1 MNDLILPVIGSS
13 GYFEL
18 RQPLDQLIVPNERY
32 TCKAIRRLSEYL
44 ANNEVPKD
52 DIYTANGLTDS
63 DYISDIA
70 VDMDIVSL
78 QADNGH
84 WLYIPAKYIAKYPI
98 ANGIP
103 YRTIMIGIS
112 LPSIP
117 VEKDLSNIKTDIE
130 NIITD
135 TLGVIPV
142 IKTVETSRVVLVS
155 KETHDITTAERT
167 MLSEGRVTDR
177 SRYMSLVSDHEIAL
191 NKIAELESYIKNNL
205 IP

>member
-1 MNDLILPVIGSS
+1 MDDLILPVIGSS

-18 RQPLDQLIVPNERY
+18 RQPLDTLIVANERY
-32 TCKAIRRLSEYL
+32 TCKAIRRLSDYL

-52 DIYTANGLTDS
+52 DIYTANGLSDS
-63 DYISDIA
+63 DYSDDIA

-84 WLYIPAKYIAKYPI
+84 WLYIPARFIAKYPI

-103 YRTIMIGIS
+103 YRTVMIGIS
-112 LPSIP
+112 LPSLP
-117 VEKDLSNIKTDIE
+117 VSRDLSNIKTDIE

-155 KETHDITTAERT
+155 KEVHDTTNTERT
-167 MLSEGRVTDR
+167 ILSEGRVTDR
-177 SRYMSLVSDHEIAL
+177 SRYMSLVTDHQLAL
-191 NKIAELESYIKNNL
+191 NKIAELELYIKNNL
-205 IP
+205 I